1 MNQVLSRVRVLFVAA
16 GLCMSIAACEQKDVS
31 ADALH
36 KANIQLASLSPFGTP
51 AGSNKFKVQTYS
63 EVIRSLQPVSREGS
77 ASQKAAASLLIAQ
90 SQAGLAEP
98 PATNAGE
105 CERIVLNSLSGIRSR
120 LDVFL
125 TQSSSAAASAS
136 YDPSKEIADIEK
148 SDKEKAEHIKA
159 EQAKKAVID
168 KKVADLKAQA
178 QAKADQAR
186 ALRQE
191 VGKDRQKIP
200 NQTATEGEKTLL
212 KARELTRRADALEV
226 ESASLD
232 AEASHTAPQAVEGQN
247 SIERLNKQR
256 ELLAK
261 ERGEIAKRAQIA
273 KDRSAKDRADAA
285 KTADEIKQAVTKIE
299 EIRNG
304 DLKTMTEQAVKGYTD
319 ASTAAKAAASEMKT
333 TAQMTIGAANQS
345 LADVQLAR
353 AQGLQSFAQA
363 LDTLATAK
371 PALPDAAAYKSKSDE
386 AKAAAKEAVEAARE
400 SYKTA
405 DAAYNA
411 AGATGEAKTRLEKIN
426 RRLRDLV
433 KATGG
438 DPELIPSR
446 GEVAP
451 ETPPPAEAT
460 PATTADATGGP
471 QATIQAVIDIVATGN
486 LEKME
491 DWMLWNNE
499 DDRKVFKSLV
509 AIIPAAKRLDAAAKA
524 KFGQSIPMGLDRMA
538 SGPMKIFQGLKVSDV
553 KFTVTGDTAV
563 ADIPG
568 DPEPTKLKKQGDKWL
583 IDPEALPP
591 EMKEMASAMDAMA
604 KSLNSIAAD
613 VESGKIADMQAF
625 GIAVQQAMAPFMAK
639 MMPPGGG

>member
-136 YDPSKEIADIEK
+136 YDPSKEIAEIEK
-148 SDKEKAEHIKA
+148 SDKEKAEQIKA

-191 VGKDRQKIP
+191 AGKERQKIP

-261 ERGEIAKRAQIA
+261 ERGEIAKRAQVA

-353 AQGLQSFAQA
+353 AQGLQSFAQT

-438 DPELIPSR
+438 DPDTIPAR

-451 ETPPPAEAT
+451 ETPPAEAT
-460 PATTADATGGP
+460 PATTAAAGGP
-471 QATIQAVIDIVATGN
+471 EATIQAVIDIVATGN

-491 DWMLWNNE
+491 EWLLWTNE
-499 DDRKVFKSLV
+499 EDRKVFKALV
-509 AIIPAAKRLDAAAKA
+509 AIIPAAKHLDAAAKA

-538 SGPMKIFQGLKVSDV
+538 AGPMKVFQGLKVSDV

-563 ADIPG
+563 ANIPG

-591 EMKEMASAMDAMA
+591 EMKDMAPMMDAMA
-604 KSLNSIAAD
+604 KSLDSIAAD

-625 GIAVQQAMAPFMAK
+625 GLAVQKAMAPMMQK
-639 MMPPGGG
+639 MMPGGGG